1 MSAYSNISDKCFDA
15 DGIELLIKKWKDD
28 GYSIIFTNGCFDLLH
43 LGHIDYLSKA
53 SDLGD
58 KLILGLN
65 SDDSVQRLKGKHRPL
80 QNEESRKMILGSLQ
94 FVDAV
99 VVFKEDTPIELIQRI
114 QPDVLVKGG
123 DYTVETVVG
132 ADIVTAYGGRVELIP
147 FVQGHSTSNI
157 EKKIRRQ

>member
-15 DGIELLIKKWKDD
+15 ASIERLAKKWKVE
-28 GYSIIFTNGCFDLLH
+28 SQTIIFTNGCFDLLH

-65 SDDSVQRLKGKHRPL
+65 ADDSVRRLKGKHRPL
-80 QNEESRKMILGSLQ
+80 QNEESRKMILASLQ
-94 FVDAV
+94 FIDAV

-132 ADIVTAYGGRVELIP
+132 ADIVTQYGGRVELIP
-147 FVQGHSTSNI
+147 FVNGHSTSSI
-157 EKKIRRQ
+157 EEKIRRQ